1 MAALHDNGKGLS
13 QGARNALPLVLFL
26 AVFAGVALKVF
37 LRKPDPSLARLPL
50 EQDSREGR

>member
-1 MAALHDNGKGLS
+1 MKLSDVMSGAGL
-13 QGARNALPLVLFL
+13 AVYAEVALVLFL